1 MVSKEIEKP
10 ILSLDGTEYDIDS
23 MDDNQKEY
31 INHLSDLDRK
41 LKNAQFNMTQLMVNK
56 EAFVSKLR
64 DSLKDV
70 KPIKKEPVK

>member
-1 MVSKEIEKP
+1 VSKEIEKP

>member
-10 ILSLDGTEYDIDS
+10 ILSLDGTEYDI
-23 MDDNQKEY
+23 DDNQKEY